1 MEVPSYSGDAKKY
14 EGPCQ
19 CDPGKEPS
27 TVCPY
32 LPGSREK
39 VFFLQSRVE
48 AGERLWHENDL
59 TLDEEAEI
67 EALEEN
73 VFDLLMDL
81 MEVDDEDND

>member
-1 MEVPSYSGDAKKY
+1 M
-14 EGPCQ
+14 
-19 CDPGKEPS
+19 
-27 TVCPY
+27 
-32 LPGSREK
+32 
-39 VFFLQSRVE
+39 FFLQSRVE